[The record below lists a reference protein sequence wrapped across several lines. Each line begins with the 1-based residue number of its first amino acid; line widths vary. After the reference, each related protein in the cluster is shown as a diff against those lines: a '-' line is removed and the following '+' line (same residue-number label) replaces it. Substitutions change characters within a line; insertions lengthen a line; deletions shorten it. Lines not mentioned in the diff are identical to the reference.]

1 MKDFL
6 LIANKNC
13 ITYKEFFPYIKD
25 RIVRI
30 GYTHPGD
37 FDQPDED
44 IPKSLQG
51 LTRWFTTL
59 STSGKPPL
67 ILTKTYDPNKY
78 KHYDNYDAINVDKVK
93 DIPWDYDGVMGVPIT
108 ILDHNLDNVEVVWKG
123 GDIEWAE
130 RSNIFTPPPQD
141 IQSEYKHNDETWRV
155 QNPYIITKGKPYCPY
170 NRIFIKKNFEI
181 EGMAASAGYNSD
193 IVGMPL
199 TKPGDARCLIDGKN
213 KYARILIIKKKNEFP
228 RLIIRRKQL

>member
-25 RIVRI
+25 RIVQI

-59 STSGKPPL
+59 STSSKPPL
-67 ILTKTYDPNKY
+67 VLTKTYDPEKY
-78 KHYDNYDAINVDKVK
+78 PKYDNYDAINVDKVK

-108 ILDHNLDNVEVVWKG
+108 ILDHNLDNVEVQGIWNDKREEADFIVKG
-123 GDIEWAE
+123 
-130 RSNIFTPPPQD
+130 TPTYLD
-141 IQSEYKHNDETWRV
+141 EKHKSFQGPVIDGKAKYSRV
-155 QNPYIITKGKPYCPY
+155 L
-170 NRIFIKKNFEI
+170 IKKNFEI
-181 EGMAASAGYNSD
+181 VDCKEPALSMSDIAALGMAEYPSRQIMHN
-193 IVGMPL
+193 
-199 TKPGDARCLIDGKN
+199 GK
-213 KYARILIIKKKNEFP
+213 KCQKTYHRFMIKKTL
-228 RLIIRRKQL
+228 R